1 VLGWFPFDCQG
12 HRQQQS
18 RLRFQESEFRRG
30 FRQDFTNLL
39 FHIVYSTKYRKPT
52 IEKSW
57 QDELYGDVGGVIR
70 ENKGSL
76 LCMGGVSDHV
86 HLLAKLSP
94 TIAISDMLRLI
105 KTNSSKMV
113 NDKLKPRIAFEWQLG
128 YGAFS
133 VSESQVGKVKEY
145 VLNQEEHHRHRTFQ
159 EEFIAMLE
167 RHLIKYDPR
176 YVFEQEVLQ

>member
-1 VLGWFPFDCQG
+1 M
-12 HRQQQS
+12 S
-18 RLRFQESEFRRG
+18 T
-30 FRQDFTNLL
+30 FTNLL
-39 FHIVYSTKYRKPT
+39 FHIVYSTKFRKPT
-52 IEKSW
+52 IEKAW
-57 QDELYGDVGGVIR
+57 QDELYGYVGGIIR

-76 LCMGGVSDHV
+76 ICMGGVKDHV

-113 NDKLKPRIAFEWQLG
+113 NERIRPKTTFEWQVG

-133 VSESQVGKVKEY
+133 VSESQVGKVKDY
-145 VLNQEEHHRHRTFQ
+145 ILNQEEHHRHRTFQ

-167 RHLIKYDPR
+167 RHQIKFDPK
-176 YVFEQEVLQ
+176 YVFEQEVIQ